1 MSLLQS
7 DGVRVFECP
16 NCRQTINTSMTHCP
30 YCSATVDAQA
40 AEAAAELTSRVSR
53 ACNDASYVRIVA
65 GCLIGFFL
73 LTLVPF
79 MRLAGIGGYY
89 VLLVLVPILVI
100 RWWVRF
106 ASIQTD
112 DPDYRSAKRN
122 VLIASA
128 IWVAFFLFSSIRVF
142 VGSTAGNASPP

>member
-1 MSLLQS
+1 VSEPPADDQHVHDALPLLLSHGGRAGGRGGGGTYKQGEP
-7 DGVRVFECP
+7 GVQR
-16 NCRQTINTSMTHCP
+16 R
-30 YCSATVDAQA
+30 
-40 AEAAAELTSRVSR
+40 
-53 ACNDASYVRIVA
+53 SYVRIVA

-79 MRLAGIGGYY
+79 MGLAGIGGYY